1 MAKIPASERDAF
13 YEKRRSEL
21 AEVALALMAEKGV
34 EQTSVASIAAKAG
47 LSKGSFYLYFASKD
61 ALIEDVFRRHSLG
74 PLIGELAQDLESKGL
89 EEAVSGFVRAAWRH
103 LQENRDLVL
112 LALREAPSQLQRA
125 QDLIQRVVVPTNRV
139 LASFLEEHLGSAR
152 SQELSMIISSRALIG
167 MILTIFLT
175 QDVLGAGEHV
185 PVPEDEITQTI
196 TELFL
201 RGVTGSAPQGATT

>member
-21 AEVALALMAEKGV
+21 AAVALSLMAENGV

-47 LSKGSFYLYFASKD
+47 LSKGSFYIYFSSKD
-61 ALIEDVFRRHSLG
+61 ALIEDVLRRHSLG
-74 PLIGELAQDLESKGL
+74 PLIGELVEDLQSKTL

-103 LQENRDLVL
+103 LHDHRDLVL
-112 LALREAPSQLQRA
+112 LALREAPLQLDRA

-139 LASFLEEHLGSAR
+139 LAGFLEEHLGAPR
-152 SQELSMIISSRALIG
+152 SQELSLIISSRGLIG
-167 MILTIFLT
+167 MILSIFLT
-175 QDVLGAGEHV
+175 QEVLGAGEHV
-185 PVPEDEITQTI
+185 PVPEDEITHTI

-201 RGVTGSAPQGATT
+201 HGVTGSAPQGAKT

>member
-47 LSKGSFYLYFASKD
+47 LSKGAFYLYFASKD

-74 PLIGELAQDLESKGL
+74 PLIGELVQDLRSKTL
-89 EEAVSGFVRAAWRH
+89 EEAVSDFVRAAWRH
-103 LQENRDLVL
+103 LKDNRDLVL
-112 LALREAPSQLQRA
+112 LALREAPSQLHRA

-139 LASFLEEHLGSAR
+139 LANFLEEHLGSER
-152 SQELSMIISSRALIG
+152 SQDLSLIISSRGLIG
-167 MILTIFLT
+167 MILTTYLT
-175 QDVLGAGEHV
+175 QEVFGAGEHV
-185 PVPEDEITQTI
+185 PVPDDEITQTI

-201 RGVTGSAPQGATT
+201 RGVTGSAPQGAQP